1 MPAWGG
7 SDVTASNHTD
17 SSPPRADVVVVGGG
31 AVGLAV
37 AWRAAGR
44 GLEVV
49 VCEASMA
56 GSATPAAAGLLA
68 PVTEVHFGE
77 EELLRLN
84 LESAGLFPAF
94 VRELEE
100 TSGLDPGYRTT
111 GTIVV
116 ARDSDDNALLEE
128 LFRYQARLGLDVTR
142 LKSPDCR
149 RLEPALVPSVR
160 GGILVEGDHQVDPR
174 LLLEALREAC
184 RRAGVR
190 FMNEAVVEVSITQG
204 RAEGVVLSRGRRVA
218 AKSVVIAA
226 GCRSGSLR
234 GVPEGALPVRPVK
247 GQLLHLESANGTA
260 PIERNVRGV
269 DVYLLARAGG
279 RVVVGATVEEQGF
292 DTSVT
297 AGAVYQLLRDAYELV
312 PGITELELAET
323 AVGLRPGSPDNAP
336 LLGETEVEG
345 LIAATGHYRNG
356 ILLTPITGAA
366 IAELLA
372 TGSVLDEIAP
382 FSPLRFRR
390 QRAEK
395 AEVGA

>member
-68 PVTEVHFGE
+68 PVTEVQFGE

-190 FMNEAVVEVSITQG
+190 FDPFVGLVQVCRTGDLLHQMLRQG
-204 RAEGVVLSRGRRVA
+204 SLLIPRRGRLRLRGRTSSGSA
-218 AKSVVIAA
+218 FA
-226 GCRSGSLR
+226 GCAVAQRRLQGLVEEVLLVGAALLSLHAHR
-234 GVPEGALPVRPVK
+234 K
-247 GQLLHLESANGTA
+247 GQSA
-260 PIERNVRGV
+260 PCC
-269 DVYLLARAGG
+269 
-279 RVVVGATVEEQGF
+279 
-292 DTSVT
+292 
-297 AGAVYQLLRDAYELV
+297 
-312 PGITELELAET
+312 GI
-323 AVGLRPGSPDNAP
+323 RPF
-336 LLGETEVEG
+336 
-345 LIAATGHYRNG
+345 
-356 ILLTPITGAA
+356 TP
-366 IAELLA
+366 
-372 TGSVLDEIAP
+372 
-382 FSPLRFRR
+382 
-390 QRAEK
+390 
-395 AEVGA
+395 